1 MTDSD
6 KPRILIVDDNP
17 FNREL
22 LKEILESEGFFS
34 EEAPNGKEAIRRMRD
49 SAFKLILMDLLMP
62 GMDGFETIRRIRRM
76 GIKTP
81 IIIVSAMD
89 SKEDR
94 QRCLEAGGNDFLPK
108 PIDAEKVKALIE
120 QYEEDKAVPFDD
132 LNSFPRKDNKLL
144 HPLSLNFSDYHVLLV
159 EEDDIIGNRYCHF
172 FMNLGFDVSRV
183 CNGNQAWDL
192 FLRHP
197 HKFDI
202 IISNVFTSGIDGF
215 GILAK
220 IKRDYLNVM
229 VFLYAKTY
237 DADIFQ
243 LAIQLG
249 ADGVTTEAEF
259 ENSFIDLI
267 ESAIYQ
273 SAQKGSRTQTA
284 STASQVRKA
293 QEQLIRYGCPEP
305 CNSIDVA
312 YSSLSDAGGDMA
324 WCRRFNRAGRCGIML
339 GDVAGHSVMSSYI
352 SAISLGILTS
362 TWDKNQAPRKLLR
375 IINAELNKPDYD
387 HYHLCATVLLW
398 DRYRKKIK
406 IATAGNPGGLLVNEA
421 ADASPEIHELEGGG
435 MCLGLI
441 EENQLFLNDRIKFD
455 KEGYLF
461 LFSDGITKAQIAEVL
476 TSGSVH
482 LNRESIRGVSREILD
497 RILEKYGQN
506 DDMILITLKSF
517 FSRSDMVR
525 SFRGEKGDHD
535 GQELHYEFLSSYE
548 EADKACKWAADYF
561 TPDKLP
567 SGRDPCFISLALRE
581 ALINAVKHGNN
592 FNPAAFVDLSLFFR
606 PGELRIEVSDEGPG
620 FNLPD
625 KIEKIEEINLLRSGG
640 RGLPVMWSLSDSLEV
655 SGGTISLIFREKRI
669 RMKKH
674 CPPAECG
681 KKF

>member
-1 MTDSD
+1 MTDSN

-22 LKEILESEGFFS
+22 LKGILELEGLFT
-34 EEAPNGKEAIRRMRD
+34 EEAPNGKEAIRHMKD
-49 SAFKLILMDLLMP
+49 SAFQLIFMDLLMP

-94 QRCLEAGGNDFLPK
+94 LRCLEAGGNDFLPK
-108 PIDAEKVKALIE
+108 PIEAEKVKALIE
-120 QYEEDKAVPFDD
+120 QYEEDNTGRSDN
-132 LNSFPRKDNKLL
+132 LNLSSQKNNKVL
-144 HPLSLNFSDYHVLLV
+144 HSQSLNFSDYHVLLA
-159 EEDDIIGNRYCHF
+159 EEDDIIGDRYRLF
-172 FMNLGFDVSRV
+172 LMNLGFDVSRV
-183 CNGNQAWDL
+183 SNGNQAWDL

-197 HKFDI
+197 YKFNI

-220 IKRDYLNVM
+220 IKREYLNVL

-237 DADIFQ
+237 DTDTFQ

-249 ADGVTTEAEF
+249 ADGVMTGTEF
-259 ENSFIDLI
+259 ENSFTDLI

-273 SAQKGSRTQTA
+273 SGQKGSRSQAA

-293 QEQLIRYGCPEP
+293 QEQLIRYGCSEP

-362 TWDKNQAPRKLLR
+362 TWDKNQNPMELLK
-375 IINAELNKPDYD
+375 IINSELNKSDYD
-387 HYHLCATVLLW
+387 RYHLCATVLLW
-398 DRYRKKIK
+398 DRYREKIK
-406 IATAGNPGGLLVNEA
+406 IASAGNPGGLLVSENT
-421 ADASPEIHELEGGG
+421 DASPEIHEREGGG

-441 EENQLFLNDRIKFD
+441 EEDQLFLNDRIKFD
-455 KEGYLF
+455 KGVYLF
-461 LFSDGITKAQIAEVL
+461 LFSDGITKARISEVL
-476 TSGSVH
+476 SSGSVH
-482 LNRESIRGVSREILD
+482 LNRESIRGISQEILD
-497 RILEKYGQN
+497 KILEKYGQN

-517 FSRSDMVR
+517 PSCSDMAR
-525 SFRGEKGDHD
+525 SFRGGKWEQH

-548 EADKACKWAADYF
+548 EADKACKWAEDQCL
-561 TPDKLP
+561 PDKFP

-581 ALINAVKHGNN
+581 ALVNALRHGNN
-592 FNPAAFVDLSLFFR
+592 FNSQAFVDLSLFFQ

-620 FNLPD
+620 FKLPD
-625 KIEKIEEINLLRSGG
+625 KIEKNRRS
-640 RGLPVMWSLSDSLEV
+640 
-655 SGGTISLIFREKRI
+655 K
-669 RMKKH
+669 
-674 CPPAECG
+674 CA
-681 KKF
+681 